1 MKITF
6 ITTNKHKFE
15 EVENV
20 LKDYPVELEHLNME
34 YEENHDA
41 KIEEVA
47 RDAARKL
54 AKELDK
60 PIVLEDTGIFFEA
73 YDGFPGALPKFAIKT
88 LGYKGIF
95 KLLKDE
101 NRGAYFKTVAAFCDP
116 GKEPV
121 LFEGIIRGVIT
132 DKIHN
137 PDSDVMP
144 YDRIFIPEGEGK
156 TISDMT
162 MEKKNSFSQRAQ
174 AFRKFG
180 QYIKQKISYSPPKNP
195 PRLASRAKRAQ
206 PPLLKGEIFWP

>member
-20 LKDYPVELEHLNME
+20 LKDYPIELEHLNME

-47 RDAARKL
+47 RDAAKKMADKL
-54 AKELDK
+54 NK
-60 PIVLEDTGIFFEA
+60 PIVLEDTGLFFEA
-73 YDGFPGALPKFAIKT
+73 YNGFPGALPKFAIKT

-95 KLLKDE
+95 KLLAGE
-101 NRGAYFKTVAAFCDP
+101 NRGAYFKTVAAFCEP

-121 LFEGIIRGVIT
+121 LFEGIMRGTIT
-132 DKIHN
+132 EEIHN
-137 PDSDVMP
+137 QDSDVMP
-144 YDRIFIPEGEGK
+144 YDRIFVPEGETE

-162 MEKKNSFSQRAQ
+162 MDKKNSFSQRAQ

-180 QYIKQKISYSPPKNP
+180 EYIAGK
-195 PRLASRAKRAQ
+195 
-206 PPLLKGEIFWP
+206 

>member
-15 EVENV
+15 EVKNV
-20 LKDYPVELEHLNME
+20 LKDYPVELEQLNME

-47 RDAARKL
+47 RDAAKKL
-54 AKELDK
+54 AKELNK

-95 KLLKDE
+95 KLLAGE
-101 NRGAYFKTVAAFCDP
+101 NRNAYFKTVAAFCGP
-116 GKEPV
+116 GEEPV

-144 YDRIFIPEGEGK
+144 YDRIFIPEGEEK

-162 MEKKNSFSQRAQ
+162 MDKKNAFSQRAR

-180 QYIKQKISYSPPKNP
+180 EYIKKISHS
-195 PRLASRAKRAQ
+195 A
-206 PPLLKGEIFWP
+206 